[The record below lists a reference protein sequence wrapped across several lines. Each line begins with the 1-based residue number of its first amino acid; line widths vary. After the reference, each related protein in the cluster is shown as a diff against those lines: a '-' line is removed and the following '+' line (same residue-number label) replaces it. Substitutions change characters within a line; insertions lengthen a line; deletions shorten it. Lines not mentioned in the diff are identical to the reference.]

1 MFSAVALFPVFGFG
15 LLLEEVGLSMAMGR
29 FSPGCC
35 WPARISSC
43 AESDIEPF
51 KGLLL
56 GLFFIGV
63 GMSIDFGTTVT
74 HPLRIVILLVGFT
87 AIKMLMLWLI
97 AVPLGVPRAQR
108 RWFAVLLGQGVSS
121 RLWCLAP
128 RGWRMYWTA
137 NGQSVD
143 PAVALSM
150 AATPILLVLLTRLE
164 KSSSGGRV
172 MLTRLTKSSRG

>member
-15 LLLEEVGLSMAMGR
+15 LLLEEVGLSMAMGA
-29 FSPGCC
+29 FLAGVLL
-35 WPARISSC
+35 ASSEYRH
-43 AESDIEPF
+43 ALESDIEPF

-63 GMSIDFGTTVT
+63 GMSIDFGTG
-74 HPLRIVILLVGFT
+74 HPSAAHCDFAGRFP

-97 AVPLGVPRAQR
+97 AGPLGVPRAQR

-137 NGQSVD
+137 NGQK
-143 PAVALSM
+143 
-150 AATPILLVLLTRLE
+150 R
-164 KSSSGGRV
+164 
-172 MLTRLTKSSRG
+172 